1 MKILCS
7 FLRQNFRVH
16 IVIACVICLPSIT
29 FGIEPI
35 GTIGQPYPEQH
46 AFLDNQTILRV
57 VPTHIQI
64 VNVNTGKV
72 LDEFGTRTYI
82 SHVKFSPRMTHL
94 AILNFSQDTRTT
106 TTNIWEIESRQLISQ
121 WEIEAHISED
131 DTAFSPT
138 QPIFA
143 TAIAREIH
151 LWNWQNE
158 ETIGKLIRENLPSD
172 QAMVFSND
180 GHHLIVAANNSK
192 LELWNIETRSLET
205 QFEGENVSSAE
216 ELVISPDGTTI
227 AMYRLNSGSF
237 YAWDFD
243 TQRML
248 WHKGGGT
255 GHVVAIA
262 FSSDSRHLYV
272 ANRTGPLQ
280 GNGKG
285 GWRGWDDQVRIWDV
299 KSGQLIDTF
308 GSEFRSLKSMTLS
321 PNRKTAILHY
331 WDAVLLWDV
340 ENRKQLKV
348 WTDFV
353 SGWENALTPDGRT
366 FVSASRHAIKT
377 WDISSQQMRVFASS
391 EDSLF
396 REFAISP
403 DGQKLAV
410 GRNPWIE
417 VRDLQTGKVVTQFK
431 YHQGITDITFSSS
444 GKWVA
449 VRYHRNIQL
458 FNVEN
463 PEMNQIVSTGDGP
476 DIDISSYFTFSE
488 NDEYLAASTRTYNN
502 QVSQYWILLWKR
514 EEDLFRFQY
523 AWQVPKLDS
532 FSYSR
537 AVFVS
542 SANGSIVLAVPRREE
557 TQIWELLPDK
567 PQLATTLEVGFPVHF
582 TPGGRYLMGER
593 DRILQIWD
601 WQTNTQIDHQP
612 ISDYFDFS
620 QNGAVLASYDENGQ
634 IQIWD
639 ATQLLPSQPEKPT
652 AIEPKGKQFVTLGQ
666 IKRNQLLQNF
676 PNPFNPET
684 WIPFRLADDSNV
696 TIRIY
701 TPTGKLVRSL
711 SPGILSAGDYSSQS
725 QAVHWDGQNND
736 GEPVS
741 SGIYLY
747 TINADN
753 FSATRKMLIRK

>member
-1 MKILCS
+1 MKTFTALFKQNLLAFLILIS
-7 FLRQNFRVH
+7 
-16 IVIACVICLPSIT
+16 IAGIPPVT

-35 GTIGQPYPEQH
+35 GTIGQPIPEQH
-46 AFLDNQTILRV
+46 AFLNNETIVRV
-57 VPTHIQI
+57 VPTHIQVI
-64 VNVNTGKV
+64 NVKTGAV
-72 LDEFGTRTYI
+72 TDEFGERTRY
-82 SHVKFSPRMTHL
+82 SSVVFSPTAEHL
-94 AILNFSQDTRTT
+94 AILNRTINSLMT
-106 TTNIWEIESRQLISQ
+106 TVNIWDVNNRQLIAR
-121 WEIEAHISED
+121 WEIAARISD
-131 DTAFSPT
+131 DETAFSPT

-151 LWNWQNE
+151 LWNWQNG
-158 ETIGKLIRENLPSD
+158 ETIGKLIREDLPSD
-172 QAMVFSND
+172 RAMVFSKD
-180 GHHLIVAANNSK
+180 GRHLIVAANNSK
-192 LELWNIETRSLET
+192 LELWNIETRSLEA
-205 QFEGENVSSAE
+205 QFVGENVSSAE
-216 ELVISPDGTTI
+216 ALVISPDDTTI
-227 AMYRLNSGSF
+227 AMYTLNSGSF
-237 YAWDFD
+237 YAWDFN
-243 TQRML
+243 TQQML

-272 ANRTGPLQ
+272 ANRTSALQ

-285 GWRGWDDQVRIWDV
+285 GWRGWDDQVRVWDV
-299 KSGQLIDTF
+299 KSGQQIDTF

-321 PNRKTAILHY
+321 PNGKTAILHY
-331 WDAVLLWDV
+331 QDAVVLWDV
-340 ENRKQLKV
+340 EKRKQLKV
-348 WTDFV
+348 WTDYI
-353 SGWENALTPDGRT
+353 SGWDNALTPDGRSL
-366 FVSASRHAIKT
+366 VSVSRNSIKA
-377 WDISSQQMRVFASS
+377 WDISSQQMRLFTSV
-391 EDSLF
+391 ENSLF
-396 REFAISP
+396 REFSISP

-410 GRNPWIE
+410 GRDPWIE

-449 VRYHRNIQL
+449 VRRHSNIQL

-463 PEMNQIVSTGDGP
+463 PEMNQIVSTGDAP

-502 QVSQYWILLWKR
+502 QGWQYWILLWKR
-514 EEDLFRFQY
+514 EGDIFHFQY
-523 AWQVPKLDS
+523 TWQAPKLDS

-537 AVFVS
+537 AAFVS
-542 SANGSIVLAVPRREE
+542 DANGSIVLAVPRREE
-557 TQIWELLPDK
+557 IQIWELLPDN
-567 PQLATTLEVGFPVHF
+567 PQLATTLEVGFPVRF
-582 TPGGRYLMGER
+582 SPDGWYLLGEQ
-593 DRILQIWD
+593 DRILQIWN

-612 ISDYFDFS
+612 ISEYFDLS
-620 QNGAVLASYDENGQ
+620 QNGAVLASYDDSGQ

-639 ATQLLPSQPEKPT
+639 ATKLLPPQPQPT
-652 AIEPKGKQFVTLGQ
+652 AVEPKGKKFVTLGQ

-684 WIPFRLADDSNV
+684 WIPFQLVDESHV

-725 QAVHWDGQNND
+725 QAVHWDGRND
-736 GEPVS
+736 KGEPVS
-741 SGIYLY
+741 SGVYLY
-747 TINADN
+747 TINTGD